1 MKRKEFFRG
10 LITALRGG
18 NLENKIKWKI
28 IKKIIKKFYTLMNKF
43 TIQEKNTYK
52 FRIGKL
58 KLLRFPSKGKDVFR
72 NF

>member
-28 IKKIIKKFYTLMNKF
+28 IKKNNQKILYID
-43 TIQEKNTYK
+43 E
-52 FRIGKL
+52 
-58 KLLRFPSKGKDVFR
+58 
-72 NF
+72 